1 MIQQALNNPNTNYTI
16 NAIVREVGDIKY
28 TEEKGTPFQRIVLD
42 DGQIQQHIKIW
53 QGKGQALNQSHIGQ
67 RLQFRIKGYVSTYD
81 NNTYL
86 SGFWNANA
94 QTNQPQGRQLPPQ
107 QTRQGAA
114 QQNNEQRDMRIV
126 RGNAVN
132 AVFSA
137 TEVPLDKVESYLSRA
152 VQYIL
157 TGNFRLATDSTNEP
171 DPDIQE
177 PPTGDDIPF

>member
-16 NAIVREVGDIKY
+16 NAIVREVSDTKY
-28 TEEKGTPFQRIVLD
+28 TEEKGTPFQRIQID
-42 DGQIQQHIKIW
+42 DGQIQRQVKIW
-53 QGKGQALNQSHIGQ
+53 QGKGQALQQSHIGQ
-67 RLQFRIKGYVSTYD
+67 RLQFRVKGYVSTFD

-94 QTNQPQGRQLPPQ
+94 QTAPTNQGQGQPQEQRR
-107 QTRQGAA
+107 TA

-137 TEVPLDKVESYLSRA
+137 TEVPLDKVESYLNRA

-157 TGNFRLATDSTNEP
+157 TGNFRLATDSSNEP